1 MNFNSLSAVSNC
13 DQRRL
18 FLYFDTSDLV
28 LCEFSITRSSPFCS
42 RIKCLGIL
50 KVKHLKRICFRN
62 VELIQSK
69 LKFKVS

>member
-18 FLYFDTSDLV
+18 FDLV